1 MIQIIS
7 RRAVVAVLA
16 GAGLVAAI
24 AVCSSLLAQPSICG
38 EHPEQRVAQIESLA
52 VERPL
57 GTLRALAYAAGNDP
71 SPQVRAV
78 AMAAMSHLP
87 DVHRPT
93 VRRGLDDADPRVRI
107 VAAQTMAQFD
117 DDAAVDDLVKLSVQD
132 GDPQVRI
139 DALKSLG
146 RCRGPR
152 AAVALLEAADTDAVA
167 DVKMAGLETL
177 LAKTHG
183 KISYGLTPANTA
195 RWREIVQRWKE
206 MLKPVY
212 AAAGLTPDLRPQDVV
227 VNRPCTYHC
236 GPPAAGGPH
245 SHHEGSR

>member
-1 MIQIIS
+1 MLQGIS
-7 RRAVVAVLA
+7 RRAILVILA
-16 GAGLVAAI
+16 GAGLVAAA
-24 AVCSSLLAQPSICG
+24 AVCSSLLAEPLIRG
-38 EHPEQRVAQIESLA
+38 DRPEERIAQIESLV
-52 VERPL
+52 VERPI

-87 DVHRPT
+87 DLHRPT
-93 VRRGLDDADPRVRI
+93 VRSGLDDADPRVRI
-107 VAAQTMAQFD
+107 VAAQTLAQFD
-117 DDAAVDDLVKLSVQD
+117 DDAAVDDLVRLSVQD
-132 GDPQVRI
+132 ADPQVRI
-139 DALKSLG
+139 GALKSLG
-146 RCRGPR
+146 CCRSPR
-152 AAVALLEAADTDAVA
+152 ATVALLEAADTDAVA

-212 AAAGLTPDLRPQDVV
+212 AAAGVTPDLRPQDVV
-227 VNRPCTYHC
+227 ANRPCQRHC
-236 GPPAAGGPH
+236 GPPGAACPH
-245 SHHEGSR
+245 GRHEGSR